1 MTKNK
6 LIFSVILAVV
16 GIGFIYFMA
25 QSVVPKVLVTFT
37 KAAPASKVSLT
48 SSYLLGG
55 RILAKADG
63 IDKCTV
69 NVFVLDASSKG
80 VPGKMVVLSGMEGD
94 LEMLSDINGNAKFEI
109 ISVTE
114 GQYELS
120 ASVDGVALGK
130 SLKVTFRN

>member
-1 MTKNK
+1 M
-6 LIFSVILAVV
+6 LLSALLGIIGVIFV
-16 GIGFIYFMA
+16 YFMA
-25 QSVVPKVLVTFT
+25 QSVIPKVLVTFT
-37 KAAPASKVSLT
+37 KAAPASKVSLS

-80 VPGKMVVLSGMEGD
+80 VSGKLVVLSGMKED
-94 LEMLSDINGNAKFEI
+94 IEVVSDMDGKAQFEI
-109 ISVTE
+109 TSDSE

>member
-1 MTKNK
+1 MSKNK
-6 LIFSVILAVV
+6 MLLSALLGIIGVIFV
-16 GIGFIYFMA
+16 YFMA

-37 KAAPASKVSLT
+37 KAAPASKVSLS

-63 IDKCTV
+63 VDKCTV

-80 VPGKMVVLSGMEGD
+80 VSGKLVVLSGMKDD
-94 LEMLSDINGNAKFEI
+94 LEVVSDMDGKAQFEI
-109 ISVTE
+109 TSNAE

-120 ASVDGVALGK
+120 ASVDGVALGR

>member
-1 MTKNK
+1 MSKNK
-6 LIFSVILAVV
+6 MLLSALLGIIGVIFV
-16 GIGFIYFMA
+16 YFMA

-37 KAAPASKVSLT
+37 KAAPASKVSLS

-80 VPGKMVVLSGMEGD
+80 VSGKLVVLSGMKED
-94 LEMLSDINGNAKFEI
+94 IEVVSDMDGKAQFEI
-109 ISVTE
+109 TSDSE

>member
-1 MTKNK
+1 MSKNK
-6 LIFSVILAVV
+6 MLLSALLGIIGVIFV
-16 GIGFIYFMA
+16 YFMT

-37 KAAPASKVSLT
+37 KAAPVSKVSLS

-63 IDKCTV
+63 VDKCTV

-80 VPGKMVVLSGMEGD
+80 VSGKLVVLSGMKDD
-94 LEMLSDINGNAKFEI
+94 LEVVSDMDGKAQFEI
-109 ISVTE
+109 TSNAE

-120 ASVDGVALGK
+120 ASVDGVALGR

>member
-1 MTKNK
+1 MSKNK
-6 LIFSVILAVV
+6 MLLSALLGIIGVIFV
-16 GIGFIYFMA
+16 YFMT

-37 KAAPASKVSLT
+37 KAAPASKVSLS

-80 VPGKMVVLSGMEGD
+80 VSGKLVVLSGMKED
-94 LEMLSDINGNAKFEI
+94 IEVVSDMDGKAQFEI
-109 ISVTE
+109 TSDSE

>member
-1 MTKNK
+1 MI
-6 LIFSVILAVV
+6 LSVVLGII

-63 IDKCTV
+63 VDKCTV
-69 NVFVLDASSKG
+69 NVFVLDESSKG
-80 VPGKMVVLSGMEGD
+80 VSGKVIVLSGMESD
-94 LEMLSDINGNAKFEI
+94 LEVVSDMDGKAQFEI
-109 ISVTE
+109 SSATE

>member
-1 MTKNK
+1 M
-6 LIFSVILAVV
+6 LLSALLGIIGVIFV
-16 GIGFIYFMA
+16 YFMA

-37 KAAPASKVSLT
+37 KAAPVSKVSLS

-63 IDKCTV
+63 VDKCTV

-80 VPGKMVVLSGMEGD
+80 VSGKLVVLSGMKDD
-94 LEMLSDINGNAKFEI
+94 LEVVSDMDGKAQFEI
-109 ISVTE
+109 TSNAE

-120 ASVDGVALGK
+120 ASVDGVALGR

>member
-1 MTKNK
+1 M
-6 LIFSVILAVV
+6 LLSALLGIIGVIFV
-16 GIGFIYFMA
+16 YFMA

-37 KAAPASKVSLT
+37 KAAPASKVSLS

-63 IDKCTV
+63 VDKCTV

-80 VPGKMVVLSGMEGD
+80 VSGKLVVLSGMKDD
-94 LEMLSDINGNAKFEI
+94 LEVVSDMDGKAQFEI
-109 ISVTE
+109 TSNAE

-120 ASVDGVALGK
+120 ASVDGVALGR

>member
-1 MTKNK
+1 M
-6 LIFSVILAVV
+6 LLSALLGIIGVIFV
-16 GIGFIYFMA
+16 YFMA

-37 KAAPASKVSLT
+37 KAAPASKVSLS

-80 VPGKMVVLSGMEGD
+80 VSGKLVVLSGMKED
-94 LEMLSDINGNAKFEI
+94 IEVVSDMDGKAQFEI
-109 ISVTE
+109 TSDSE

>member
-1 MTKNK
+1 MSKNK
-6 LIFSVILAVV
+6 MLLSALLGIIGVIFV
-16 GIGFIYFMA
+16 YFMA

-37 KAAPASKVSLT
+37 KAAPASKVSLS

-63 IDKCTV
+63 IDTCTV

-80 VPGKMVVLSGMEGD
+80 VSGKLVVLSGMKED
-94 LEMLSDINGNAKFEI
+94 IEVVSDMDGKAQFEI
-109 ISVTE
+109 TSDSE

>member
-1 MTKNK
+1 MSKNK
-6 LIFSVILAVV
+6 MLLSALLGIIGVIFV
-16 GIGFIYFMA
+16 YFMA

-37 KAAPASKVSLT
+37 KAAPVSKVSLS

-63 IDKCTV
+63 VDKCTV

-80 VPGKMVVLSGMEGD
+80 VSGKLVVLSGMKDD
-94 LEMLSDINGNAKFEI
+94 LEVVSDMDGKAQFEI
-109 ISVTE
+109 TSNAE

-120 ASVDGVALGK
+120 ASVDGVALGR

>member
-1 MTKNK
+1 MI
-6 LIFSVILAVV
+6 LSVVLGII

-63 IDKCTV
+63 VDKCTV
-69 NVFVLDASSKG
+69 NVFVLDESSKG
-80 VPGKMVVLSGMEGD
+80 VSGKLVVLSGMGSD
-94 LEMLSDINGNAKFEI
+94 LELMSDINGNAKFEI
-109 ISVTE
+109 TSATE